1 MRKIEFRG
9 KDLEDGKWRRG
20 YLRQFIRMNGET
32 VTLIEPLFHT
42 LNSLPPSYA
51 VDEKTIGMS
60 IGLTDCKGKRM
71 FEGDIIRVGEDTF
84 EVKWN
89 EKRAMFEIFSQY
101 LEFADALS
109 FELIG
114 RLEVIGNIYDNPEL
128 LNK

>member
-1 MRKIEFRG
+1 
-9 KDLEDGKWRRG
+9 
-20 YLRQFIRMNGET
+20 
-32 VTLIEPLFHT
+32 
-42 LNSLPPSYA
+42 
-51 VDEKTIGMS
+51 MS